1 MALKKEEGAMALKK
15 NVLTALQD
23 FLPKKALLVEE
34 EVSTRKAGGLHTEEA
49 ILAKVIVRPETT
61 EEVSK
66 ILSLCNKARQ
76 PVIVHGGLTGL
87 VYGTRTSPDQL
98 ILSLERMNEIE
109 EIDPVGRTIT
119 CQSGVKLQSIQEK
132 AESENMIFPLDLG
145 ARGSCFIGGNIATNA
160 GGNRVIRYGMT
171 RESVLGIEAVTSD
184 GTILSSMNRMI
195 KNNAGYDLKQLFI
208 GTEGTLGIVTRCVLR
223 LREAPIS
230 QNTALVG
237 IEDFNSII
245 KFLKYIDSGLGG
257 NMSAF
262 EVMWKEFYA
271 MVTNFIDETTLP
283 LKRNIPYYVLVESMG
298 SDQSR
303 DEDHFEILLSKALE
317 DSIIIDAVLAKSEK
331 ERRALWSLRDDV
343 EKQAQYGPTVMF
355 DVSLPINEMESY
367 VSQVNINLRNNW
379 SKFHHIVWG
388 HLADGNLHLVVG
400 TGDLESNT
408 IKRIEN
414 SVYEPLKLIGGSIS
428 AEHGIG
434 LEKKPYLH
442 LSRSEEEINYM
453 KALKNTFDPKG
464 ILNPGLIF

>member
-1 MALKKEEGAMALKK
+1 VALKKE
-15 NVLTALQD
+15 VLEDLQA
-23 FLPKKALLVEE
+23 FLPKKAFLVDEQ
-34 EVSTRKAGGLHTEEA
+34 VSNRKAGGLHTEEA
-49 ILAKVIVRPETT
+49 IQAEIIVRPEST

-66 ILSLCNKARQ
+66 ILSVCNQAGQ

-98 ILSLERMNEIE
+98 ILSLERMNLIE
-109 EIDPVGRTIT
+109 EIDPIGRTLT
-119 CQSGVKLQSIQEK
+119 CQSGVTLQNIQEK

-145 ARGSCFIGGNIATNA
+145 ARGSCSIGGNISTNA

-171 RESVLGIEAVTSD
+171 RDSVLGIEAVTSD

-237 IEDFNSII
+237 IEDFPSII
-245 KFLKYIDSGLGG
+245 KFLKHIDSGLGG

-262 EVMWKEFYA
+262 EVMWKEFYE
-271 MVTNFIDETTLP
+271 MVTNSLDEKSLP
-283 LKRNIPYYVLVESMG
+283 LKKNIPYYVLVESMG
-298 SDQSR
+298 SDQEK
-303 DEDHFEILLSKALE
+303 DEEHFESLLQKALE
-317 DSIIIDAVLAKSEK
+317 DSVIIDAVLAKSEK
-331 ERRALWSLRDDV
+331 ERKALWSFRDDV

-355 DVSLPINEMESY
+355 DVSLPINEMEEY
-367 VSQVNINLRNNW
+367 VSKVDLNLQKHW
-379 SKFHHIVWG
+379 KEFHHIVWG

-400 TGDLESNT
+400 TGNLESDT
-408 IKRIEN
+408 VQKIEN
-414 SVYEPLKLIGGSIS
+414 SVYEPLELIGGSIS

-442 LSRSEEEINYM
+442 LSRSEAEINYM
-453 KALKNTFDPKG
+453 KALKDTFDPKG

>member
-1 MALKKEEGAMALKK
+1 MALKKE
-15 NVLTALQD
+15 VLEDLQA
-23 FLPKKALLVEE
+23 FLPKKAFLVDEQ
-34 EVSTRKAGGLHTEEA
+34 VSNRTAGGLHTEEA
-49 ILAKVIVRPETT
+49 IQAEIIVRPEST

-66 ILSLCNKARQ
+66 ILSVCNQAGQ
-76 PVIVHGGLTGL
+76 PVMVHGGLTGL

-98 ILSLERMNEIE
+98 ILSLERMNTIE
-109 EIDPVGRTIT
+109 DIDPVGRTLT
-119 CQSGVKLQSIQEK
+119 CQSGVTLQNIQEK

-145 ARGSCFIGGNIATNA
+145 ARGSCSIGGNISTNA

-171 RESVLGIEAVTSD
+171 RDSVLGIEAVTSD

-237 IEDFNSII
+237 IEDFSSIV
-245 KFLKYIDSGLGG
+245 KFLKHIDAGLGG

-262 EVMWKEFYA
+262 EVMWKEFYE
-271 MVTNFIDETTLP
+271 MVTNSLDEKSLP
-283 LKRNIPYYVLVESMG
+283 LKKNIPYYVLVESMG
-298 SDQSR
+298 SDQVK
-303 DEDHFEILLSKALE
+303 DEEHFESLLQKALE
-317 DSIIIDAVLAKSEK
+317 DSVIVDAVLAKSEK
-331 ERRALWSLRDDV
+331 ERKALWAFRDDV

-355 DVSLPINEMESY
+355 DVSLPINEMEEY
-367 VSQVNINLRNNW
+367 VSKVDLNLQKHW
-379 SKFHHIVWG
+379 KEFHHIVWG

-400 TGDLESNT
+400 TGNLESDT
-408 IKRIEN
+408 IQKIEN
-414 SVYEPLKLIGGSIS
+414 SVYEPLERIGGSIS

-442 LSRSEEEINYM
+442 LSRSEAEINYM
-453 KALKNTFDPKG
+453 KALKDTFDPKG

>member
-1 MALKKEEGAMALKK
+1 MALKKE
-15 NVLTALQD
+15 VLEDLQV
-23 FLPKKALLVEE
+23 FQPKKGFLVDEQ
-34 EVSTRKAGGLHTEEA
+34 VSNRKAGGLHTEEA
-49 ILAKVIVRPETT
+49 IQAEIIVRPEST

-66 ILSLCNKARQ
+66 ILSVCNQAGQ

-98 ILSLERMNEIE
+98 ILSLERMNNIE
-109 EIDPVGRTIT
+109 EIDPIGRTLT
-119 CQSGVKLQSIQEK
+119 CQSGVTLQNIQEK

-145 ARGSCFIGGNIATNA
+145 ARGSCSIGGNISTNA

-171 RESVLGIEAVTSD
+171 RDSVLGIEAVTSD

-237 IEDFNSII
+237 IENFPSIVT
-245 KFLKYIDSGLGG
+245 FLKHIDSGLGG

-262 EVMWKEFYA
+262 EVMWKEFYE
-271 MVTNFIDETTLP
+271 MVTNSLDEKSLP
-283 LKRNIPYYVLVESMG
+283 LKKNIPYYVLVESMG
-298 SDQSR
+298 SDQVK
-303 DEDHFEILLSKALE
+303 DEEHFESLLQKALE
-317 DSIIIDAVLAKSEK
+317 DSVIVDAVLAKSEK
-331 ERRALWSLRDDV
+331 ERKALWAFRDDV

-355 DVSLPINEMESY
+355 DVSLPINEMEEY
-367 VSQVNINLRNNW
+367 VSKVDLNLQKYW
-379 SKFHHIVWG
+379 KDFHHIVWG

-400 TGDLESNT
+400 TGDLESDT
-408 IKRIEN
+408 IKKIEN
-414 SVYEPLKLIGGSIS
+414 SVYEPLEFTGGSIS

-442 LSRSEEEINYM
+442 LSRSEAEINYM
-453 KALKNTFDPKG
+453 KALKDTFDPKG

>member
-1 MALKKEEGAMALKK
+1 MALKKK
-15 NVLTALQD
+15 VLEDLQA
-23 FLPKKALLVEE
+23 FLPKNAFLVDED
-34 EVSTRKAGGLHTEEA
+34 VSNRKAGGLHTEEA
-49 ILAKVIVRPETT
+49 IQAEIIVRPEST

-66 ILSLCNKARQ
+66 ILSVCNQAGQ

-87 VYGTRTSPDQL
+87 VYGTRTSADQL
-98 ILSLERMNEIE
+98 ILSLERMNSIE
-109 EIDPVGRTIT
+109 EIDPVGRTLT
-119 CQSGVKLQSIQEK
+119 CQSGVTLQNIQET

-145 ARGSCFIGGNIATNA
+145 ARGSCSIGGNISTNA

-171 RESVLGIEAVTSD
+171 RDSVLGIEAVTSD

-237 IEDFNSII
+237 IEDFPSIV
-245 KFLKYIDSGLGG
+245 KFLKHIDSGLGG

-262 EVMWKEFYA
+262 EVMWKEFYE
-271 MVTNFIDETTLP
+271 MVTNSLDEKSLP
-283 LKRNIPYYVLVESMG
+283 LKKNIPYYVLVESMG
-298 SDQSR
+298 SDQVK
-303 DEDHFEILLSKALE
+303 DEEHFESLLQKALE
-317 DSIIIDAVLAKSEK
+317 DSVIVDAVLAKSEK
-331 ERRALWSLRDDV
+331 ERKALWAFRDDV

-355 DVSLPINEMESY
+355 DVSLPINEMEEY
-367 VSQVNINLRNNW
+367 VSKVDLNLQKHW
-379 SKFHHIVWG
+379 KEFHHIVWG

-400 TGDLESNT
+400 TGNLESDT
-408 IKRIEN
+408 IQKIEN
-414 SVYEPLKLIGGSIS
+414 SVYAPLERIGGSIS

-442 LSRSEEEINYM
+442 LSRSEAEINYM
-453 KALKNTFDPKG
+453 KALKDTFDPKG

>member
-1 MALKKEEGAMALKK
+1 MALKKK
-15 NVLTALQD
+15 VLEDLQA
-23 FLPKKALLVEE
+23 FLPKNAFLVDED
-34 EVSTRKAGGLHTEEA
+34 VSNRKAGGLHTEEA
-49 ILAKVIVRPETT
+49 IQAEIIVRPEST

-66 ILSLCNKARQ
+66 ILSVCNQAGQ

-87 VYGTRTSPDQL
+87 VYGTRTSADQL
-98 ILSLERMNEIE
+98 ILSLERMNSIE
-109 EIDPVGRTIT
+109 EIDPVGRTLT
-119 CQSGVKLQSIQEK
+119 CQSGVTLQNIQEK

-145 ARGSCFIGGNIATNA
+145 ARGSCSIGGNISTNA

-171 RESVLGIEAVTSD
+171 RDSVLGIEAVTSD

-237 IEDFNSII
+237 IEDFPSIV
-245 KFLKYIDSGLGG
+245 KFLKHIDSGLGG

-262 EVMWKEFYA
+262 EVMWKEFYE
-271 MVTNFIDETTLP
+271 MVTNSLDEKSLP
-283 LKRNIPYYVLVESMG
+283 LKKNIPYYVLVESMG
-298 SDQSR
+298 SDQVK
-303 DEDHFEILLSKALE
+303 DEEHFESLLQKALE
-317 DSIIIDAVLAKSEK
+317 DSVIVDAVLAKSEK
-331 ERRALWSLRDDV
+331 ERKALWAFRDDV

-355 DVSLPINEMESY
+355 DVSLPINEMEEY
-367 VSQVNINLRNNW
+367 VSKVDLNLQKHW
-379 SKFHHIVWG
+379 KEFHHIVWG

-400 TGDLESNT
+400 TGNLESDT
-408 IKRIEN
+408 IQKIEN
-414 SVYEPLKLIGGSIS
+414 SVYEPLERIGGSIS

-442 LSRSEEEINYM
+442 LSRSEAEINYM
-453 KALKNTFDPKG
+453 KALKDTFDPKG

>member
-1 MALKKEEGAMALKK
+1 MALKKE
-15 NVLTALQD
+15 VLEDLQV
-23 FLPKKALLVEE
+23 FLPKKAFLVDEQ
-34 EVSTRKAGGLHTEEA
+34 VSNRTAGGLHTEEA
-49 ILAKVIVRPETT
+49 IQAEIIVRPEST

-66 ILSLCNKARQ
+66 ILSVCNQAGQ
-76 PVIVHGGLTGL
+76 PVMVHGGLTGL

-98 ILSLERMNEIE
+98 ILSLERMNTIE
-109 EIDPVGRTIT
+109 DIDPVGRTLT
-119 CQSGVKLQSIQEK
+119 CQSGVTLQNIQEK

-145 ARGSCFIGGNIATNA
+145 ARGSCSIGGNISTNA

-171 RESVLGIEAVTSD
+171 RDSVLGIEAVTSD

-237 IEDFNSII
+237 TEDFSSIVR
-245 KFLKYIDSGLGG
+245 FLKHIDAGLGG

-262 EVMWKEFYA
+262 EVMWKEFYE
-271 MVTNFIDETTLP
+271 MVTNSLDEKSLP
-283 LKRNIPYYVLVESMG
+283 LKKNIPYYVLVESMG
-298 SDQSR
+298 SDQIK
-303 DEDHFEILLSKALE
+303 DEEHFESLLQKALE
-317 DSIIIDAVLAKSEK
+317 DSVIVDAVLAKSEK
-331 ERRALWSLRDDV
+331 ERKALWAFRDDV

-355 DVSLPINEMESY
+355 DVSLPINEMEEY
-367 VSQVNINLRNNW
+367 VSKVDLNLQKYW
-379 SKFHHIVWG
+379 KDFHHIVWG

-400 TGDLESNT
+400 TGDLESDT
-408 IKRIEN
+408 IKKIEN
-414 SVYEPLKLIGGSIS
+414 SVYEPLGLIGGSIS

-453 KALKNTFDPKG
+453 KALKDTFDPKG

>member
-1 MALKKEEGAMALKK
+1 MALKKE
-15 NVLTALQD
+15 VLEDLQV
-23 FLPKKALLVEE
+23 FLPKKAFLVDEQ
-34 EVSTRKAGGLHTEEA
+34 VSNRTAGGLHTEEA
-49 ILAKVIVRPETT
+49 IQAEIIVRPEST

-66 ILSLCNKARQ
+66 ILSVCNQAGQ
-76 PVIVHGGLTGL
+76 PVMVHGGLTGL

-98 ILSLERMNEIE
+98 ILSLERMNTIE
-109 EIDPVGRTIT
+109 DIDPVGRTLT
-119 CQSGVKLQSIQEK
+119 CQSGVTLQNIQEK

-145 ARGSCFIGGNIATNA
+145 ARGSCSIGGNISTNA

-171 RESVLGIEAVTSD
+171 RDSVLGIEAVTSD

-230 QNTALVG
+230 QNTALAG
-237 IEDFNSII
+237 IEDFSSIVR
-245 KFLKYIDSGLGG
+245 FLKHIDAGLGG

-262 EVMWKEFYA
+262 EVMWKEFYE
-271 MVTNFIDETTLP
+271 MVTNSLDEKSLP
-283 LKRNIPYYVLVESMG
+283 LKKNIPYYVLVESMG
-298 SDQSR
+298 SDQIK
-303 DEDHFEILLSKALE
+303 DEEHFESLLQKALE
-317 DSIIIDAVLAKSEK
+317 DSVIVDAVLAKSEK
-331 ERRALWSLRDDV
+331 ERKALWAFRDDV

-355 DVSLPINEMESY
+355 DVSLPINEMEEY
-367 VSQVNINLRNNW
+367 VSKVDLNLQKYW
-379 SKFHHIVWG
+379 KDFHHIVWG

-400 TGDLESNT
+400 TGDLESDT
-408 IKRIEN
+408 IKKIEN
-414 SVYEPLKLIGGSIS
+414 SVYEPLELIGGSIS

-453 KALKNTFDPKG
+453 KALKDTFDPKG

>member
-1 MALKKEEGAMALKK
+1 MALKKE
-15 NVLTALQD
+15 VLEDLQV
-23 FLPKKALLVEE
+23 FLPKKAFLVDEQ
-34 EVSTRKAGGLHTEEA
+34 VSNRKAGGLHTEEA
-49 ILAKVIVRPETT
+49 IQAEIIVRPEST

-66 ILSLCNKARQ
+66 ILSVCNQAGQ

-98 ILSLERMNEIE
+98 ILSLERMNNIE
-109 EIDPVGRTIT
+109 EIDPIGRTLT
-119 CQSGVKLQSIQEK
+119 CQSGVTLQNIQEK

-145 ARGSCFIGGNIATNA
+145 ARGSCSIGGNISTNA

-171 RESVLGIEAVTSD
+171 RDSVLGIEAVTSD

-237 IEDFNSII
+237 IEDFSSIV
-245 KFLKYIDSGLGG
+245 KFLKHIDAGLGG

-262 EVMWKEFYA
+262 EVMWKEFYE
-271 MVTNFIDETTLP
+271 MVTNSLDEKSLP
-283 LKRNIPYYVLVESMG
+283 LKKNIPYYVLVESMG
-298 SDQSR
+298 SDQIK
-303 DEDHFEILLSKALE
+303 DEEHFESLLQKALE
-317 DSIIIDAVLAKSEK
+317 DSVIVDAVLAKSEK
-331 ERRALWSLRDDV
+331 ERKALWAFRDDV

-355 DVSLPINEMESY
+355 DVSLPINEMEEY
-367 VSQVNINLRNNW
+367 VSKVDLNLQKYW
-379 SKFHHIVWG
+379 KDFHHIVWG

-400 TGDLESNT
+400 TGDLESDT
-408 IKRIEN
+408 IKKIEN
-414 SVYEPLKLIGGSIS
+414 SVYEPLELIGGSIS

-453 KALKNTFDPKG
+453 KALKDTFDPKG

>member
-1 MALKKEEGAMALKK
+1 LKEKVFEALE
-15 NVLTALQD
+15 D
-23 FLPKKALLVEE
+23 FLPKQALLVDE
-34 EVSTRKAGGLHTEEA
+34 EVSHRKAGGLHTEEA
-49 ILAKVIVRPETT
+49 VKAKVIVRPETT
-61 EEVSK
+61 QEVSK
-66 ILSLCNKARQ
+66 ILSVCNQAGQ
-76 PVIVHGGLTGL
+76 PLVVHGGLTGL
-87 VYGTRTSPDQL
+87 VYGTRSSSDQL

-119 CQSGVKLQSIQEK
+119 CQSGVTLQTIQET

-145 ARGSCFIGGNIATNA
+145 ARGSCSIGGNISTNA

-171 RESVLGIEAVTSD
+171 RESVLGIEAVTSN
-184 GTILSSMNRMI
+184 GTVLSSMNRMI

-223 LREAPIS
+223 LREAPLS

-237 IEDFNSII
+237 IKDFASII
-245 KFLKYIDSGLGG
+245 KFLKRIDSGLGG

-262 EVMWKEFYA
+262 EVMWKEFYE
-271 MVTNFIDETTLP
+271 MVTNFLDESTLP
-283 LKRNIPYYVLVESMG
+283 LEKDMPYYVLVESMG
-298 SDQSR
+298 SDQAK
-303 DEDHFEILLSKALE
+303 DEDHFEFLLNKALE
-317 DSIIIDAVLAKSEK
+317 DSIIINAVLAKSEK
-331 ERRALWSLRDDV
+331 ERLALWSLRDDV

-355 DVSLPINEMESY
+355 DVSLPIKTMENY
-367 VSQVNINLRNNW
+367 VSQVQDNLQQHWNE
-379 SKFHHIVWG
+379 FHHIVWG

-400 TGDLESNT
+400 VGNLEPNT
-408 IKRIEN
+408 VKKIEN

-442 LSRSEEEINYM
+442 LTRSKEEINYM

>member
-1 MALKKEEGAMALKK
+1 MALKKK
-15 NVLTALQD
+15 VLEDLQA
-23 FLPKKALLVEE
+23 FLPEKALLVDED
-34 EVSTRKAGGLHTEEA
+34 VSNRKAGGLHTEEA
-49 ILAKVIVRPETT
+49 IQAEIIVRPEST

-66 ILSLCNKARQ
+66 ILSVCNQAGQ

-87 VYGTRTSPDQL
+87 VYGTRTSADQL
-98 ILSLERMNEIE
+98 ILSLERMNSIE
-109 EIDPVGRTIT
+109 EIDPVGRTLT
-119 CQSGVKLQSIQEK
+119 CQSGVTLQNIQEK

-145 ARGSCFIGGNIATNA
+145 ARGSCSIGGNISTNA

-171 RESVLGIEAVTSD
+171 RDSVLGIEAVTSD

-237 IEDFNSII
+237 IEDFPSIV
-245 KFLKYIDSGLGG
+245 KFLKHIDSGLGG

-262 EVMWKEFYA
+262 EVMWKEFYE
-271 MVTNFIDETTLP
+271 MVTNSLDEKSLP
-283 LKRNIPYYVLVESMG
+283 LKKNIPYYVLVESMG
-298 SDQSR
+298 SDQVK
-303 DEDHFEILLSKALE
+303 DEEHFESLLQKALE
-317 DSIIIDAVLAKSEK
+317 DSVIVDAVLAKSEK
-331 ERRALWSLRDDV
+331 ERKALWAFRDDV

-355 DVSLPINEMESY
+355 DVSLPINEMEEY
-367 VSQVNINLRNNW
+367 VSKVDLNLQKYW
-379 SKFHHIVWG
+379 KDFHHIVWG

-400 TGDLESNT
+400 TGDLESDT
-408 IKRIEN
+408 IKKIEN
-414 SVYEPLKLIGGSIS
+414 SVYEPLELIGGSIS

-442 LSRSEEEINYM
+442 LSRSEAEINYM
-453 KALKNTFDPKG
+453 KALKDTFDPKG

>member
-1 MALKKEEGAMALKK
+1 LKKK
-15 NVLTALQD
+15 VLEDLQA
-23 FLPKKALLVEE
+23 FLPEKALLVDED
-34 EVSTRKAGGLHTEEA
+34 VSNRKAGGLHTEEA
-49 ILAKVIVRPETT
+49 IQAEIIVRPEST

-66 ILSLCNKARQ
+66 ILSVCNQAGQ

-87 VYGTRTSPDQL
+87 VYGTRTSADQL
-98 ILSLERMNEIE
+98 ILSLERMNSIE
-109 EIDPVGRTIT
+109 EIDPVGRTLT
-119 CQSGVKLQSIQEK
+119 CQSGVTLQNIQEK

-145 ARGSCFIGGNIATNA
+145 ARGSCSIGGNISTNA

-171 RESVLGIEAVTSD
+171 RDSVLGIEAVTSD

-237 IEDFNSII
+237 IEDFPSIV
-245 KFLKYIDSGLGG
+245 KFLKHIDSGLGG

-262 EVMWKEFYA
+262 EVMWKEFYE
-271 MVTNFIDETTLP
+271 MVTNSLDEKSLP
-283 LKRNIPYYVLVESMG
+283 LKKNIPYYVLVESMG
-298 SDQSR
+298 SDQVK
-303 DEDHFEILLSKALE
+303 DEEHFESLLQKALE
-317 DSIIIDAVLAKSEK
+317 DSVIVDAVLAKSEK
-331 ERRALWSLRDDV
+331 ERKALWAFRDDV

-355 DVSLPINEMESY
+355 DVSLPINEMEEY
-367 VSQVNINLRNNW
+367 VSKVDLNLQKHW
-379 SKFHHIVWG
+379 KEFHHIVWG

-400 TGDLESNT
+400 TGNLESDT
-408 IKRIEN
+408 IQKIEN
-414 SVYEPLKLIGGSIS
+414 SVYEPLERIGGSIS

-442 LSRSEEEINYM
+442 LSRSEAEINYM
-453 KALKNTFDPKG
+453 KALKDTFDPKG

>member
-1 MALKKEEGAMALKK
+1 MALKKE
-15 NVLTALQD
+15 VLEDLQV
-23 FLPKKALLVEE
+23 FLPKKAFLVDEQ
-34 EVSTRKAGGLHTEEA
+34 VSNRTAGGLHTEEA
-49 ILAKVIVRPETT
+49 IQAEIIVRPEST

-66 ILSLCNKARQ
+66 ILSVCNQAGQ
-76 PVIVHGGLTGL
+76 PVMVHGGLTGL

-98 ILSLERMNEIE
+98 ILSLERMNTIE
-109 EIDPVGRTIT
+109 DIDPVGRTLT
-119 CQSGVKLQSIQEK
+119 CQSGVTLQNIQEK

-145 ARGSCFIGGNIATNA
+145 ARGSCSIGGNISTNA

-171 RESVLGIEAVTSD
+171 RDSVLGIEAVTSD

-237 IEDFNSII
+237 IEDFSSIV
-245 KFLKYIDSGLGG
+245 KFLKHIDAGLGG

-262 EVMWKEFYA
+262 EVMWKEFYE
-271 MVTNFIDETTLP
+271 MVTNSLDEKSLP
-283 LKRNIPYYVLVESMG
+283 LKKNIPYYVLVESMG
-298 SDQSR
+298 SDQVK
-303 DEDHFEILLSKALE
+303 DEEHFESLLQKALE
-317 DSIIIDAVLAKSEK
+317 DSVIVDAVLAKSEK
-331 ERRALWSLRDDV
+331 ERKALWAFRDDV

-355 DVSLPINEMESY
+355 DVSLPINEMEEY
-367 VSQVNINLRNNW
+367 VSKVDLNLQKHW
-379 SKFHHIVWG
+379 KEFHHIVWG

-400 TGDLESNT
+400 TGNLESDT
-408 IKRIEN
+408 IQKIEN
-414 SVYEPLKLIGGSIS
+414 SVYEPLELIGGSIS

-453 KALKNTFDPKG
+453 KALKDTFDPKG

>member
-1 MALKKEEGAMALKK
+1 MALKKK
-15 NVLTALQD
+15 VLEDLQV
-23 FLPKKALLVEE
+23 FLPKKAFLVDEQ
-34 EVSTRKAGGLHTEEA
+34 VSNRKAGGLHTEEA
-49 ILAKVIVRPETT
+49 IQAEIIVRPEST

-66 ILSLCNKARQ
+66 ILSVCNQAGQ

-98 ILSLERMNEIE
+98 ILSLERMNTIE
-109 EIDPVGRTIT
+109 DIDPVGRTLT
-119 CQSGVKLQSIQEK
+119 CQSGVTLQNIQEK

-145 ARGSCFIGGNIATNA
+145 ARGSCSIGGNISTNA

-171 RESVLGIEAVTSD
+171 RDSVLGIEAVTSD

-237 IEDFNSII
+237 IEDFPSII
-245 KFLKYIDSGLGG
+245 KFLKHIDSGLGG

-262 EVMWKEFYA
+262 EVMWKEFYE
-271 MVTNFIDETTLP
+271 MVTNSLDEKSLP
-283 LKRNIPYYVLVESMG
+283 LKKNIPYYVLVESMG
-298 SDQSR
+298 SDQIK
-303 DEDHFEILLSKALE
+303 DEEHFESLLQKALE
-317 DSIIIDAVLAKSEK
+317 DSVIVDAVLAKSEK
-331 ERRALWSLRDDV
+331 ERKALWAFRDDV

-355 DVSLPINEMESY
+355 DVSLPINEMEEY
-367 VSQVNINLRNNW
+367 VSKVDLNLQKYW
-379 SKFHHIVWG
+379 KDFHHIVWG

-400 TGDLESNT
+400 TGDLESDT
-408 IKRIEN
+408 IKKIEN
-414 SVYEPLKLIGGSIS
+414 SVYEPLELIGGSIS

-453 KALKNTFDPKG
+453 KALKDTFDPKG

>member
-1 MALKKEEGAMALKK
+1 MALKKK
-15 NVLTALQD
+15 VLEDLQV
-23 FLPKKALLVEE
+23 FLPKKAFLVDEQ
-34 EVSTRKAGGLHTEEA
+34 VSNRKAGGLHTEEA
-49 ILAKVIVRPETT
+49 IQAEIIVRPEST

-66 ILSLCNKARQ
+66 ILSVCNQAGQ

-98 ILSLERMNEIE
+98 ILSLERMNTIE
-109 EIDPVGRTIT
+109 DIDPVGRTLT
-119 CQSGVKLQSIQEK
+119 CQSGVTLQNIQEK

-145 ARGSCFIGGNIATNA
+145 ARGSCSIGGNISTNA

-171 RESVLGIEAVTSD
+171 RDSVLGIEAVTSD

-237 IEDFNSII
+237 IEDFSSIV
-245 KFLKYIDSGLGG
+245 KFLKHIDAGLGG

-262 EVMWKEFYA
+262 EVMWKEFYE
-271 MVTNFIDETTLP
+271 MVTNSLDEKSLP
-283 LKRNIPYYVLVESMG
+283 LKKNIPYYVLVESMG
-298 SDQSR
+298 SDQVK
-303 DEDHFEILLSKALE
+303 DEEHFESLLQKALE
-317 DSIIIDAVLAKSEK
+317 DSVIVDAVLAKSEK
-331 ERRALWSLRDDV
+331 ERKALWAFRDDV

-355 DVSLPINEMESY
+355 DVSLPINEMEEY
-367 VSQVNINLRNNW
+367 VSKVDLNLQKYW
-379 SKFHHIVWG
+379 KDFHHIVWG

-400 TGDLESNT
+400 TGDLESDT
-408 IKRIEN
+408 IKKIEN
-414 SVYEPLKLIGGSIS
+414 SVYEPLELIGGSIS

-453 KALKNTFDPKG
+453 KALKDTFDPKG

>member
-1 MALKKEEGAMALKK
+1 MALKKE
-15 NVLTALQD
+15 VLEDLQV
-23 FLPKKALLVEE
+23 FLPKKAFLVDEQ
-34 EVSTRKAGGLHTEEA
+34 VSNRKAGGLHTEEA
-49 ILAKVIVRPETT
+49 IQAEIIVRPEST

-66 ILSLCNKARQ
+66 ILSVCNQAGQ

-98 ILSLERMNEIE
+98 ILSLERMNNIE
-109 EIDPVGRTIT
+109 EIDPIGRTLT
-119 CQSGVKLQSIQEK
+119 CQSGVTLQNIQEK

-145 ARGSCFIGGNIATNA
+145 ARGSCSIGGNISTNA

-171 RESVLGIEAVTSD
+171 RDSVLGIEAVTSD

-237 IEDFNSII
+237 IEDFPSIV
-245 KFLKYIDSGLGG
+245 KFLKHIDSGLGG

-262 EVMWKEFYA
+262 EVMWKEFYE
-271 MVTNFIDETTLP
+271 MVTNSLDEKSLP
-283 LKRNIPYYVLVESMG
+283 LKKNIPYYVLVESMG
-298 SDQSR
+298 SDQVK
-303 DEDHFEILLSKALE
+303 DEEHFESLLQKALE
-317 DSIIIDAVLAKSEK
+317 DSVIVDAVLAKSEK
-331 ERRALWSLRDDV
+331 ERKALWAFRDDV

-355 DVSLPINEMESY
+355 DVSLPINEMEEY
-367 VSQVNINLRNNW
+367 VSKVDLNLQKHW
-379 SKFHHIVWG
+379 KEFHHIVWG

-400 TGDLESNT
+400 TGNLESDT
-408 IKRIEN
+408 IQKIEN
-414 SVYEPLKLIGGSIS
+414 SVYEPLERIGGSIS

-442 LSRSEEEINYM
+442 LSRSEAEINYM
-453 KALKNTFDPKG
+453 KALKDTFDPKG

>member
-1 MALKKEEGAMALKK
+1 MALKK

>member
-1 MALKKEEGAMALKK
+1 MALKKK
-15 NVLTALQD
+15 VLEDLQV
-23 FLPKKALLVEE
+23 FLPKKAFLVDEQ
-34 EVSTRKAGGLHTEEA
+34 VSNRKAGGLHTEEA
-49 ILAKVIVRPETT
+49 IQAEIIVRPEST

-66 ILSLCNKARQ
+66 ILSVCNQAGQ

-98 ILSLERMNEIE
+98 ILSLERMNNIE
-109 EIDPVGRTIT
+109 EIDPIGRTLT
-119 CQSGVKLQSIQEK
+119 CQSGVTLQNIQEK

-145 ARGSCFIGGNIATNA
+145 ARGSCSIGGNISTNA

-171 RESVLGIEAVTSD
+171 RDSDLAIEAVTSD

-237 IEDFNSII
+237 IEDFSSIV
-245 KFLKYIDSGLGG
+245 KFLKHIDAGLGG

-262 EVMWKEFYA
+262 EVMWKEFYE
-271 MVTNFIDETTLP
+271 MVTNSLDERSLP
-283 LKRNIPYYVLVESMG
+283 LKKNIPYYVLVESMG
-298 SDQSR
+298 SDQVK
-303 DEDHFEILLSKALE
+303 DEEHFESLLQKALE
-317 DSIIIDAVLAKSEK
+317 DSVIVDAVLAKSEK
-331 ERRALWSLRDDV
+331 ERKALWAFRDDV

-355 DVSLPINEMESY
+355 DVSLPINEMEEY
-367 VSQVNINLRNNW
+367 VSKVDLNLQKYW
-379 SKFHHIVWG
+379 KDFHHIVWG

-400 TGDLESNT
+400 TGDLESDT
-408 IKRIEN
+408 IKKIEN
-414 SVYEPLKLIGGSIS
+414 SVYEPLELIGGSIS

-453 KALKNTFDPKG
+453 KALKDTFDPKG

>member
-1 MALKKEEGAMALKK
+1 MALKKE
-15 NVLTALQD
+15 VLEDLQV
-23 FLPKKALLVEE
+23 FLPKKAFLVDEQ
-34 EVSTRKAGGLHTEEA
+34 VSNRKAGGLHTEEA
-49 ILAKVIVRPETT
+49 IQAEIIVRPEST

-66 ILSLCNKARQ
+66 ILSVCNQAGQ

-98 ILSLERMNEIE
+98 ILSLERMNNIE
-109 EIDPVGRTIT
+109 EIDPIGRTLT
-119 CQSGVKLQSIQEK
+119 CQSGVTLQNIQEK

-145 ARGSCFIGGNIATNA
+145 ARGSCSIGGNISTNA

-171 RESVLGIEAVTSD
+171 RDSVLGIEAVTSD

-237 IEDFNSII
+237 IEDFSSIV
-245 KFLKYIDSGLGG
+245 KFLKHIDAGLGG

-262 EVMWKEFYA
+262 EVMWKEFYE
-271 MVTNFIDETTLP
+271 MVTNSLDEKSLP
-283 LKRNIPYYVLVESMG
+283 LKKNIPYYVLVESMG
-298 SDQSR
+298 SDQVK
-303 DEDHFEILLSKALE
+303 DEEHFESLLQKALE
-317 DSIIIDAVLAKSEK
+317 DSVIVDAVLAKSEK
-331 ERRALWSLRDDV
+331 ERKALWAFRDDV

-355 DVSLPINEMESY
+355 DVSLPINEMEEY
-367 VSQVNINLRNNW
+367 VSKVDLNLQKYW
-379 SKFHHIVWG
+379 KDFHHIVWG

-400 TGDLESNT
+400 TGDLESDT
-408 IKRIEN
+408 IKKIEN
-414 SVYEPLKLIGGSIS
+414 SVYEPLELIGGSIS

-453 KALKNTFDPKG
+453 KALKDTFDPKG

>member
-1 MALKKEEGAMALKK
+1 MALKKK
-15 NVLTALQD
+15 VLEDLQV
-23 FLPKKALLVEE
+23 FLPKKAFLVDEQ
-34 EVSTRKAGGLHTEEA
+34 VSNRKAGGLHTEEA
-49 ILAKVIVRPETT
+49 IQAEIIVRPEST

-66 ILSLCNKARQ
+66 ILSVCNQAGQ

-98 ILSLERMNEIE
+98 ILSLERMNNIE
-109 EIDPVGRTIT
+109 EIDPIGRTLT
-119 CQSGVKLQSIQEK
+119 CQSGVTLQNIQEK

-145 ARGSCFIGGNIATNA
+145 ARGSCSIGGNISTNA

-171 RESVLGIEAVTSD
+171 RDSVLGIEAVTSD

-237 IEDFNSII
+237 IENFPSII
-245 KFLKYIDSGLGG
+245 TFLKHIDSGLGG

-262 EVMWKEFYA
+262 EVMWKEFYE
-271 MVTNFIDETTLP
+271 MVTNSLDEKSLP
-283 LKRNIPYYVLVESMG
+283 LKKNIPYYVLVESMG
-298 SDQSR
+298 SDQVK
-303 DEDHFEILLSKALE
+303 DEEHFESLLQKALE
-317 DSIIIDAVLAKSEK
+317 DSVIVDAVLAKSEK
-331 ERRALWSLRDDV
+331 ERKALWAFRDDV

-355 DVSLPINEMESY
+355 DVSLPINEMEEY
-367 VSQVNINLRNNW
+367 VSKVDLNLQKYW
-379 SKFHHIVWG
+379 KDFHHIVWG

-400 TGDLESNT
+400 TGDLESDT
-408 IKRIEN
+408 IKKIEN
-414 SVYEPLKLIGGSIS
+414 SVYEPLELIGGSIS

-453 KALKNTFDPKG
+453 KALKDTFDPKG

>member
-1 MALKKEEGAMALKK
+1 MALKKE
-15 NVLTALQD
+15 VLEDLQV
-23 FLPKKALLVEE
+23 FLPKKAFLVDEQ
-34 EVSTRKAGGLHTEEA
+34 VSNRKAGGLHTEEA
-49 ILAKVIVRPETT
+49 IQAEIIVRPEST

-66 ILSLCNKARQ
+66 ILSVCNQAGQ

-87 VYGTRTSPDQL
+87 VYGTRTSADQL
-98 ILSLERMNEIE
+98 ILSLERMNSIE
-109 EIDPVGRTIT
+109 EIDPVGRTLT
-119 CQSGVKLQSIQEK
+119 CQSGVTLQNIQEK

-145 ARGSCFIGGNIATNA
+145 ARGSCSIGGNISTNA

-171 RESVLGIEAVTSD
+171 RDSVLGIEAVTSD

-237 IEDFNSII
+237 IEDFPSIV
-245 KFLKYIDSGLGG
+245 KFLKHIDSGLGG

-262 EVMWKEFYA
+262 EVMWKEFYE
-271 MVTNFIDETTLP
+271 MVTNSLDEKSLP
-283 LKRNIPYYVLVESMG
+283 LKKNIPYYVLVESMG
-298 SDQSR
+298 SDQVK
-303 DEDHFEILLSKALE
+303 DEEHFESLLQKALE
-317 DSIIIDAVLAKSEK
+317 DSVIVDAVLAKSEK
-331 ERRALWSLRDDV
+331 ERKALWAFRDDV

-355 DVSLPINEMESY
+355 DVSLPINEMEEY
-367 VSQVNINLRNNW
+367 VSKVDLNLQKHW
-379 SKFHHIVWG
+379 KEFHHIVWG

-400 TGDLESNT
+400 TGNLESDT
-408 IKRIEN
+408 IQKIEN
-414 SVYEPLKLIGGSIS
+414 SVYEPLERIGGSIS

-442 LSRSEEEINYM
+442 LSRSEAEINYM
-453 KALKNTFDPKG
+453 KALKDTFDPKG

>member
-1 MALKKEEGAMALKK
+1 MALKK

-23 FLPKKALLVEE
+23 FLPKKALLVED

-66 ILSLCNKARQ
+66 ILSLCNQTRQ

-145 ARGSCFIGGNIATNA
+145 ARGSCFIGGNISTNA

-237 IEDFNSII
+237 IEDFDSII

-271 MVTNFIDETTLP
+271 MVTNFLDETTLP
-283 LKRNIPYYVLVESMG
+283 LKKNIPYYVLVESMG

-367 VSQVNINLRNNW
+367 VSQVNINLQNNW

>member
-1 MALKKEEGAMALKK
+1 MALKKK
-15 NVLTALQD
+15 VLEDLQA
-23 FLPKKALLVEE
+23 FLPKKAFLVDEQ
-34 EVSTRKAGGLHTEEA
+34 VSNRTAGGLHTEEA
-49 ILAKVIVRPETT
+49 IQAEIIVRPEST

-66 ILSLCNKARQ
+66 ILSVCNQAGQ

-98 ILSLERMNEIE
+98 ILSLERMNNIE
-109 EIDPVGRTIT
+109 EIDPIGRTLT
-119 CQSGVKLQSIQEK
+119 CQSGVTLQNIQEK

-145 ARGSCFIGGNIATNA
+145 ARGSCSIGGNISTNA

-171 RESVLGIEAVTSD
+171 RDSVLGIEAVTSD

-237 IEDFNSII
+237 IENFPSIVT
-245 KFLKYIDSGLGG
+245 FLKHIDSGLGG

-262 EVMWKEFYA
+262 EVMWKEFYE
-271 MVTNFIDETTLP
+271 MVTNSLDEKSLP
-283 LKRNIPYYVLVESMG
+283 LKKNIPYYVLVESMG
-298 SDQSR
+298 SDQVK
-303 DEDHFEILLSKALE
+303 DEEHFESLLQKALE
-317 DSIIIDAVLAKSEK
+317 DSVIVDAVLAKSEK
-331 ERRALWSLRDDV
+331 ERKALWAFRDDV

-355 DVSLPINEMESY
+355 DVSLPINEMEEY
-367 VSQVNINLRNNW
+367 VSKVDLNLQKYW
-379 SKFHHIVWG
+379 KDFHHIVWG

-400 TGDLESNT
+400 TGDLESDT
-408 IKRIEN
+408 IKKIEN
-414 SVYEPLKLIGGSIS
+414 SVYEPLELIGGSIS

>member
-1 MALKKEEGAMALKK
+1 MYK
-15 NVLTALQD
+15 
-23 FLPKKALLVEE
+23 
-34 EVSTRKAGGLHTEEA
+34 
-49 ILAKVIVRPETT
+49 
-61 EEVSK
+61 
-66 ILSLCNKARQ
+66 RQ
-76 PVIVHGGLTGL
+76 VHGGLTGL

-98 ILSLERMNEIE
+98 ILSLERMNNIE
-109 EIDPVGRTIT
+109 DIDPIGRTLT
-119 CQSGVKLQSIQEK
+119 CQSGVTLQNIQEK

-145 ARGSCFIGGNIATNA
+145 ARGSCSIGGNISTNA

-171 RESVLGIEAVTSD
+171 RDSVLGIEAVTSD

-237 IEDFNSII
+237 IEDFPSIV
-245 KFLKYIDSGLGG
+245 KFLKHIDSGLGG

-262 EVMWKEFYA
+262 EVMWKEFYE
-271 MVTNFIDETTLP
+271 MVTNSLDEKSLP
-283 LKRNIPYYVLVESMG
+283 LKKNIPYYVLVESMG
-298 SDQSR
+298 SDQVK
-303 DEDHFEILLSKALE
+303 DEEHFESLLQKALE
-317 DSIIIDAVLAKSEK
+317 DSVIVDAVLAKSEK
-331 ERRALWSLRDDV
+331 ERKALWAFRDDV

-355 DVSLPINEMESY
+355 DVSLPINEMEEY
-367 VSQVNINLRNNW
+367 VSKVDLNLQKHW
-379 SKFHHIVWG
+379 KEFHHIVWG

-400 TGDLESNT
+400 TGNLESDT
-408 IKRIEN
+408 IQKIEN
-414 SVYEPLKLIGGSIS
+414 SVYEPLERIGGSIS

-442 LSRSEEEINYM
+442 LSRSEAEINYM
-453 KALKNTFDPKG
+453 KALKDTFDPKG